1 MVNGNR
7 GLDIRNT
14 PSWQTRWQDA
24 VLLCPVLVY
33 KRGMN
38 RSATSLLTSLA
49 LAALLSCAA
58 PSSADT
64 GSLLAS
70 MSLEEKIGQMFLVY
84 FKGPALSPALQRM
97 IAERH
102 IGGVILYSNVGN
114 IENVGQVAA
123 LTAAIQAEAAK
134 TPKGIGI
141 IVGIDQEGGP
151 VIRLREGFTVFPSQ
165 MAVAATGNREHAKNM
180 ARVTAQELKTLGINC
195 NFAPV
200 ADVNSNPDN
209 PIIGIR
215 SFGSDPATVSRM
227 TAAMTAEYVRAKVI
241 CTPKHFPGHGDTNV
255 DSHLGLPRSNHD
267 KNTLNRVDFPPFQ
280 AAFAANA
287 PAVMTA
293 HVEVPAL
300 DPAPGMP
307 ATLSARVLD
316 GTLRRQLRFK
326 GLVVTDS
333 LGMGALS
340 KSIGTV
346 EAAVRAAKAGADVL
360 LFGADIGHEPEEQIA
375 AFDRLVAAVKS
386 GEVPMARID
395 DAVRRI
401 LEVKSEYGLLAAS
414 GIMDRA
420 AQIPFLVHTPE
431 NLQAALD
438 IARDA
443 LTLGRDPRRILPVKS
458 GERLLVV
465 WPERTAWDAV
475 EAFAEIPGATVLR
488 TAKEPSPSDITR
500 AATAAAKADK
510 VVVLTYDAVRNPAQR
525 ALLQALLTVKPM
537 QLIHAAIGGPY
548 DLSLFPD
555 IPAAVATYG
564 DVPESMQALAEGL
577 RGKIPFQGRLPVR
590 LQ

>member
-1 MVNGNR
+1 M
-7 GLDIRNT
+7 
-14 PSWQTRWQDA
+14 
-24 VLLCPVLVY
+24 LCPAIVY
-33 KRGMN
+33 N
-38 RSATSLLTSLA
+38 RIMKHHGTSLMLSLA
-49 LAALLSCAA
+49 LAVLLVCTPNAR
-58 PSSADT
+58 ADMD
-64 GSLLAS
+64 GLLAS

-84 FKGPALSPALQRM
+84 FKGPTLSPELQRM
-97 IAERH
+97 IGERH
-102 IGGVILYSNVGN
+102 IGGVILYSSAGN
-114 IENVGQVAA
+114 IETVGQVAA
-123 LTAAIQAEAAK
+123 LSAAIQAEAAK
-134 TPKGIGI
+134 TPKAIGVV
-141 IVGIDQEGGP
+141 VGIDQEGGP
-151 VIRLREGFTVFPSQ
+151 VIRLREGFTIFPSQ
-165 MAVAATGNREHAKNM
+165 MAVAATGNREHAKTM

-227 TAAMTAEYVRAKVI
+227 TAAMTAEYVAAKVI

-255 DSHLGLPRSNHD
+255 DSHLGLPRTDHD

-307 ATLSARVLD
+307 ATLSSKVLD
-316 GTLRRQLRFK
+316 GTLRRQLRFN
-326 GLVVTDS
+326 GLIVTDS

-340 KSIGTV
+340 KTIGTV
-346 EAAVRAAKAGADVL
+346 EATVRAAKAGADVL
-360 LFGADIGHEPEEQIA
+360 LFGADIGHEPEEQIV

-386 GEVPMARID
+386 GEVPIARID

-401 LEVKSEYGLLAAS
+401 LAVKNGYGLLAAS
-414 GIMDRA
+414 AIVDRA

-431 NLQAALD
+431 NIQAALD

-443 LTLGRDPRRILPVKS
+443 LTLGRDPRRIVPVKS

-465 WPERTAWDAV
+465 WPERTPQDPV
-475 EAFAEIPGATVLR
+475 EAFADIPGATVLR
-488 TAKEPSPSDITR
+488 LGKEPTPAEISR
-500 AATAAAKADK
+500 AAVAAAQADT
-510 VVVLTYDAVRNPAQR
+510 VVALTYDAVRNPAQR
-525 ALLQALLTVKPM
+525 ALLQALLTVKPTR
-537 QLIHAAIGGPY
+537 LIHAAIGGPY

-564 DVPESMQALAEGL
+564 DVPASMQALAEGL